1 MSASAVETEPGPG
14 PSRVVGRYALFGQ
27 LAAGGMA
34 VVHLGRLL
42 GPVGFA
48 RTVAIKHLHPQYASS
63 PEFVAMFLDE
73 ARLAARIRHPNVV
86 ATIDV
91 VVEAR
96 EIFLVMDY
104 VQGETLARLLRAA
117 LSRQALLPPAL
128 AVNIVLGLLAGLHA
142 AHESLT
148 EQGTPLGIVHRD
160 VSPQNVMVGSDGV
173 ARVLDF
179 GVAKAIGRAQLTREG
194 ELKGKLSYMAPEQI
208 RGGAIDRRVDVY
220 AAGVVLWEALTL
232 KRLFSGETDAERM
245 YQVLQSSIP
254 PPSTHAPGVPAALD
268 AVVLRA
274 LSARPEDRYATALEM
289 ALALERT
296 VPLLSAR
303 EVGAWVTDLASDA
316 LARRAMQLEAIES
329 SNTPVVTQRNQLS
342 DLLDPDLE
350 TRAIPLS
357 MPPPT
362 ELSTRQLGID
372 LHPRKTYESLRAP
385 IGLGVGSLLGVAT
398 LLIVRQALLEPPPP
412 APADTVIVETPASA
426 APVVAHDDTKAD
438 DAGAALDAP
447 TPDEPT
453 LPVASS
459 SAPSSS
465 APPAASTTT
474 TKRAPPRTT
483 KPAAPAA
490 GKPSM
495 SHRPLY
501 KRE

>member
-1 MSASAVETEPGPG
+1 MTASAIETGAGQG
-14 PSRVVGRYALFGQ
+14 PSRIVGRYALFGM

-86 ATIDV
+86 ATLDV
-91 VVEAR
+91 VVDAT

-117 LSRQALLPPAL
+117 LSRRALLPPPL
-128 AVNIVLGLLAGLHA
+128 AVNVVLGLLSGLHA
-142 AHESLT
+142 AHEST
-148 EQGTPLGIVHRD
+148 NEQGAPLGIVHRD
-160 VSPQNVMVGSDGV
+160 VSPQNVMVGIDGV

-208 RGGAIDRRVDVY
+208 RGAAIDRRVDIY

-245 YQVLQSSIP
+245 YQVLQSNIA
-254 PPSTHAPGVPAALD
+254 PPSTHAPDVPAALD

-303 EVGAWVTDLASDA
+303 EVGTWVTDLAGDA
-316 LARRAMQLEAIES
+316 LTRRAMQLEAIES
-329 SNTPVVTQRNQLS
+329 SNTPVVTTRTQLAEI
-342 DLLDPDLE
+342 LDRSEPE
-350 TRAIPLS
+350 TRALQLS
-357 MPPPT
+357 MPSPA
-362 ELSTRQLGID
+362 ELSARQLLVTGRRYD
-372 LHPRKTYESLRAP
+372 SLRAP
-385 IGLGVGSLLGVAT
+385 LGLGVGAVIGVVT
-398 LLIVRQALLEPPPP
+398 LLLLRQALVEPASATPAPVVEVPASTAQATIEPVVSISAPEPLVVQVTSIPTVDPAASAPPTTSAKPP
-412 APADTVIVETPASA
+412 APTPRRA
-426 APVVAHDDTKAD
+426 AP
-438 DAGAALDAP
+438 GAA
-447 TPDEPT
+447 TPGST
-453 LPVASS
+453 
-459 SAPSSS
+459 PSLN
-465 APPAASTTT
+465 
-474 TKRAPPRTT
+474 
-483 KPAAPAA
+483 
-490 GKPSM
+490 
-495 SHRPLY
+495 HRPLY

>member
-1 MSASAVETEPGPG
+1 MTVTALEAEPGLS
-14 PSRVVGRYALFGQ
+14 PSRVVGRYALFDK

-48 RTVAIKHLHPQYASS
+48 RTVAIKHLHPHFASS

-91 VVEAR
+91 VVDAT

-117 LSRQALLPPAL
+117 LSRGSLLPPPL

-142 AHESLT
+142 AHESTT

-179 GVAKAIGRAQLTREG
+179 GIAKAIGRAQLTREG

-220 AAGVVLWEALTL
+220 AVGVVLWEALTL
-232 KRLFSGETDAERM
+232 KRLFTGATDAERM
-245 YQVLQSSIP
+245 YQVLQSTVA
-254 PPSTHAPGVPAALD
+254 PPSTHAPDVPAALD
-268 AVVLRA
+268 AVILRA
-274 LSARPEDRYATALEM
+274 LSSKPEDRYATALDM

-303 EVGAWVTDLASDA
+303 EVGAWVQDLASDT
-316 LARRAMQLEAIES
+316 LARQAMQLEAIES
-329 SNTPVVTQRNQLS
+329 SNTPVGTTRNQRSEILVS
-342 DLLDPDLE
+342 EPATRSLLPSTPPSAE
-350 TRAIPLS
+350 SSAGRFS
-357 MPPPT
+357 MPSKT
-362 ELSTRQLGID
+362 LG
-372 LHPRKTYESLRAP
+372 SMRAP
-385 IGLGVGSLLGVAT
+385 IGLALGSLLGVVT
-398 LLIVRQALLEPPPP
+398 LLLAHQTLVDPSPAASASTAPTEATPAATTASDIAAPEPSTAPSTAPDVDGGDRPAAVTTTASSTASTSSSPPAKRATPSQPRVAPADGPP
-412 APADTVIVETPASA
+412 AP
-426 APVVAHDDTKAD
+426 
-438 DAGAALDAP
+438 
-447 TPDEPT
+447 
-453 LPVASS
+453 
-459 SAPSSS
+459 
-465 APPAASTTT
+465 
-474 TKRAPPRTT
+474 
-483 KPAAPAA
+483 
-490 GKPSM
+490 KPSL